1 MSQARANRVAD
12 QIQRELALVFQRE
25 MKDPRLGLATVSAVE
40 VSSDLQN
47 AKVFVTFLGKDE
59 QEEIDEALEVIRGA
73 AGFLRSQLAKE
84 MRMRSVPSLRFFFD
98 KSIQEGQRMSSL
110 IEKAVSDDQQKS
122 TDKQNASDKD
132 DHS

>member
-59 QEEIDEALEVIRGA
+59 KEEIEEALEVVRGA
-73 AGFLRSQLAKE
+73 AGFLRSKLAKE
-84 MRMRSVPSLRFFFD
+84 MRMRSVPALRFFFD
-98 KSIQEGQRMSSL
+98 KSIQEGQRMTSL
-110 IEKAVSDDQQKS
+110 IEKARSEDKKAAGKQDTSDQ
-122 TDKQNASDKD
+122 D

>member
-25 MKDPRLGLATVSAVE
+25 MKDPRLGLATISAVE

-59 QEEIDEALEVIRGA
+59 KEEIEEALEVVRGA
-73 AGFLRSQLAKE
+73 AGFLRSKLAKE
-84 MRMRSVPSLRFFFD
+84 MRMRSVPALRFFFD
-98 KSIQEGQRMSSL
+98 KSIQEGQRMTSL
-110 IEKAVSDDQQKS
+110 IEKARSE
-122 TDKQNASDKD
+122 DKKAAGKQDTSDKD

>member
-59 QEEIDEALEVIRGA
+59 QEQIDEALEVVRGA

-84 MRMRSVPSLRFFFD
+84 MRMRSVPALRFFYD

-110 IEKAVSDDQQKS
+110 IDKAMSE
-122 TDKQNASDKD
+122 DKQKASDQD

>member
-25 MKDPRLGLATVSAVE
+25 MKDPRLGIATVSAVE

-59 QEEIDEALEVIRGA
+59 QEQIDEALEVVRGA

-84 MRMRSVPSLRFFFD
+84 MRMRSVPALRFFYD

-110 IEKAVSDDQQKS
+110 IDKALSEDNQKASDQDDQS
-122 TDKQNASDKD
+122 
-132 DHS
+132 